1 MSSNDEL
8 NRQVSKLFRTYKTVK
23 EMCKDRG
30 YLISDLDLQ
39 MTLQEFKNKH
49 CDSMGN
55 PVRKTLSFKTTPTEE
70 SLAKFPSLGELWVE
84 FNDEMNVGIKTMKN
98 FIIHLTENKISNG
111 IFIYQLGITSSAM
124 KLIPTVSKDLVI
136 ECFHETN
143 LIVNITKHV
152 LVPNHLKLNLEEK
165 NELLKTYRLKESQLP
180 RIQKSD
186 PIALYLGLKRGDVV
200 KIIRNSE
207 TSGRYASY
215 RICL

>member
-39 MTLQEFKNKH
+39 MTLQEFKSKH

-70 SLAKFPSLGELWVE
+70 SLEKFPNLGELWVE

-98 FIIHLTENKISNG
+98 FIIHLTENKITNG

-152 LVPNHLKLNLEEK
+152 LVPKHLKLNQEEK